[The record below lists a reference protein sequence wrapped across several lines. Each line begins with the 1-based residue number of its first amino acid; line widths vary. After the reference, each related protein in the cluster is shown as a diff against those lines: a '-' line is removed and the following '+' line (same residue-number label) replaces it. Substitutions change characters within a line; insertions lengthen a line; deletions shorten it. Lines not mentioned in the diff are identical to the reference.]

1 MHYRVKIEEDQPE
14 DMRNKFGCISWQQC
28 CLFKYQ
34 CYHNCKESL
43 ENIALKYAL
52 RNPAGCGDGDK
63 VKDENFRNLLDDGK
77 IIVDRSGD

>member
-1 MHYRVKIEEDQPE
+1 MIEAEEDWPE

-34 CYHNCKESL
+34 CYNHCKKST

-52 RNPAGCGDGDK
+52 PHPAGYGVGEK
-63 VKDENFRNLLDDGK
+63 VNYGKFKNLLDDGK
-77 IIVDRSGD
+77 TIIGDLGE